1 MLQNLWRTLYIN
13 YTGQT
18 RTVTDVYTVSDKYT
32 MQGENTAYSLA
43 YIGRLMT
50 YSLSVGAP

>member
-1 MLQNLWRTLYIN
+1 MLQDLWRTLYIN

-18 RTVTDVYTVSDKYT
+18 RTVTDVYTVSDYA
-32 MQGENTAYSLA
+32 GGNTAYSLA